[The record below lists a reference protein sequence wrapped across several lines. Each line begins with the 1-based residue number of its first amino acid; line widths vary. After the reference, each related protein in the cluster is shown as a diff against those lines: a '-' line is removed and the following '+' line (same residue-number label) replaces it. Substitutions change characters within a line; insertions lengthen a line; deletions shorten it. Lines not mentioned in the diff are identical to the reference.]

1 MKTSS
6 DKIFVLCGFS
16 ASGKD
21 TLLNMVSS
29 RLSIPFT
36 ISHTS
41 RPQRDEEV
49 NGKEYHFISRD
60 EFQSLIA
67 NKEMI
72 EYRTYNTLVDN
83 IPDVW
88 YYGLSKSSIGENE
101 CICVLDTVGVKELK
115 RIYGDRV
122 VSIFVNCSEPIRR
135 ARAMARGNFDIVEW
149 ERRLEDDKK
158 IFSQL
163 DFEEFDFIIDNS
175 KMPETAF
182 NELSIYIKSIK
193 GE

>member
-1 MKTSS
+1 MKPSLN
-6 DKIFVLCGFS
+6 KIFVLCGFS

-21 TLLNMVSS
+21 TLLNMVSN
-29 RLSIPFT
+29 RLSIPFAV
-36 ISHTS
+36 SHTS
-41 RPQRDEEV
+41 RPQRNEEV
-49 NGKEYHFISRD
+49 EGRDYHFVSRD
-60 EFQSLIA
+60 DFQSLIE
-67 NKEMI
+67 NNEML
-72 EYRTYNTLVDN
+72 EYRTYNTLVGN
-83 IPDVW
+83 VPDIW
-88 YYGLSKSSIGENE
+88 YHGLSKSSIPNTE

-149 ERRLEDDKK
+149 KRRLEDDKV

-175 KMPETAF
+175 RMPETAF
-182 NELSIYIKSIK
+182 KELSEFIKK
-193 GE
+193 HK

>member
-21 TLLNMVSS
+21 SLLNMASY
-29 RLSIPFT
+29 RLSIPFAV
-36 ISHTS
+36 SHTS
-41 RPQRDEEV
+41 RPQRDKEV
-49 NGKEYHFISRD
+49 SGKDYHFVSRH

-88 YYGLSKSSIGENE
+88 YYGLSKSSIGKSE
-101 CICVLDTVGVKELK
+101 CICVLDTIGVNELK

-122 VSIFVNCSEPIRR
+122 VSIFIDCSEPTRR
-135 ARAMARGNFDIVEW
+135 TRAIARGNFSIVEW
-149 ERRLEDDKK
+149 ERRLKDDKK

-163 DFEEFDFIIDNS
+163 DFEEFDLIIDNS
-175 KMPETAF
+175 KKPEIAF
-182 NELSIYIKSIK
+182 DELSEFIKRIRR
-193 GE
+193 